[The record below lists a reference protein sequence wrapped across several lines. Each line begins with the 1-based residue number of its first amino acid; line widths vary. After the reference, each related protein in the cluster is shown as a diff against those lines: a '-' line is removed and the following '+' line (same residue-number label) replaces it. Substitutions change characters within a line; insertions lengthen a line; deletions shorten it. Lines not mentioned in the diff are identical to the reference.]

1 MRSFASLPFAFDDR
15 ARYDAGTDEWIK
27 INPQSVTHQSMA
39 FVVSSSAIVVPRG
52 GKTPSSSIARRRTAR
67 VVTTHAASKL
77 SLCVIGE
84 NLPHP
89 DKRAKG
95 GEDAWFASVDPSKGG
110 GVFGV
115 SDGVGGF
122 NEQGIDPGLYARVL
136 SYEALD
142 AATSGSASGGG
153 LFGAGG
159 LDPKKVAIAA
169 QANTKLPGAAT
180 LCVVSLDGSKLTC
193 ANVGDSGFRV
203 VRDGGVVYAS
213 TAGQHYFNCPYQ
225 LSYEELAKECD
236 SAKDAD
242 VFSFNVKEWDVIVAG
257 SDGLFD
263 NVFDEEIAS
272 VVESAYASA
281 SDAAS
286 AADAAAKTLVKVA
299 RQHAGDK
306 KYDSPYAR
314 EAAKSDTDKG
324 GAPKA
329 VGFFDGFNKMLGG
342 GGNLGG
348 KMDDITVVVAT
359 VVNTSTAQ
367 SELAQASAVCDANTK
382 ALAKARGQAS
392 VEETKVARTV
402 ALRKEMDAAFK
413 EKVAE
418 SNKQEKAM
426 ANAKPEFTRAQ
437 IDAMDAPTVRKL
449 LQERGLPTSGKIE
462 RLRDRLAEVKAL

>member
-1 MRSFASLPFAFDDR
+1 
-15 ARYDAGTDEWIK
+15 
-27 INPQSVTHQSMA
+27 MA
-39 FVVSSSAIVVPRG
+39 FIVVSSSSAIVAAPRG
-52 GKTPSSSIARRRTAR
+52 GKTPIARRTRRTAR

-95 GEDAWFASVDPSKGG
+95 GEDAWFASVDPAKGG

-142 AATSGSASGGG
+142 AATSGSASSGGG
-153 LFGAGG
+153 LFGSGG

-203 VRDGGVVYAS
+203 VRDGGVAYAS

-286 AADAAAKTLVKVA
+286 AADAAAKALVKIA

>member
-1 MRSFASLPFAFDDR
+1 
-15 ARYDAGTDEWIK
+15 
-27 INPQSVTHQSMA
+27 MA
-39 FVVSSSAIVVPRG
+39 FVVTASAIVVPRRA
-52 GKTPSSSIARRRTAR
+52 PSPVGRRR
-67 VVTTHAASKL
+67 VVTASAASKL
-77 SLCVIGE
+77 SLCVVGE

-95 GEDAWFASVDPSKGG
+95 GEDAWFASVDPGKGG

-153 LFGAGG
+153 GLFGGGG

-180 LCVVSLDGSKLTC
+180 LCVVTLDGSKLTC

-203 VRDGGVVYAS
+203 VRDGEVAYAS

-236 SAKDAD
+236 SARDAD
-242 VFSFNVKEWDVIVAG
+242 LFSFNVKEWDVIVAG

-286 AADAAAKTLVKVA
+286 AADAAAKALVKVA

-367 SELAQASAVCDANTK
+367 SELAQANAVCDANTK
-382 ALAKARGQAS
+382 ALAKARGQAA